1 MFWLSALPLHG
12 ESAED
17 TWMSLQAATQ
27 KHKYS
32 ENYAFRLP
40 NSFKIGTLD
49 SLLELSD
56 DLVKVN
62 SAVETTVNKIRRQLY
77 DVQENDEEDIVTVEG
92 VKPEKYLQ
100 NFTWDEAKYPSRRPP
115 KDTVSAIME
124 TVQKLD
130 EDLKL
135 KSTEFSQTKTQ
146 LHSVIRKAQG
156 SLASRDV
163 STIIPDSLLVS
174 TENLKSMV
182 CIVPKA
188 SVDDWLSCYETL
200 TEYVVPRSSR
210 AVEEDADYVAFAF
223 VLFRRVSE
231 DFRTAARTKGFQVKD
246 VSGTV
251 LVEEGEEEEA
261 AIAATR
267 SDTIAVLHKLES
279 DLEKKRDTLY
289 RWCLASYAECFSS
302 WIHVTA
308 IRLFVESI
316 LRYGLPPQFLPVL
329 IKPNIKFE
337 SELRKILS
345 AKFSTV
351 GGEYFTGG
359 PGEDLFPFVSFNLAI
374 EE

>member
-1 MFWLSALPLHG
+1 
-12 ESAED
+12 
-17 TWMSLQAATQ
+17 MSLQSATQ
-27 KHKYS
+27 RHAYS
-32 ENYAFRLP
+32 ENFAFRLP

-49 SLLELSD
+49 SLLGLSD

-77 DVQENDEEDIVTVEG
+77 DVQEDDEEDIVTVEG

-100 NFTWDEAKYPSRRPP
+100 DFTWDEAKYPSRRPP
-115 KDTVSAIME
+115 RDTVSAIME

-135 KSTEFSQTKTQ
+135 KSTEFSQVKTQ
-146 LHSVIRKAQG
+146 LHSVMRKAQG
-156 SLASRDV
+156 SLAARDV
-163 STIIPDSLLVS
+163 STIIPEGMIVS

-182 CIVPKA
+182 CIVPKS
-188 SVDDWLSCYETL
+188 SVDDWLSGYETL
-200 TEYVVPRSSR
+200 TEYVVPRSSC

-223 VLFRRVSE
+223 VLFRRVAD
-231 DFRTAARTKGFQVKD
+231 DFKTAARAKGFQVKD
-246 VSGTV
+246 VSGTD
-251 LVEEGEEEEA
+251 LVDEHDGEQEA
-261 AIAATR
+261 GIATTR
-267 SDTIAVLHKLES
+267 SDTAAILQKLES
-279 DLEKKRDTLY
+279 EVEKKRDALY
-289 RWCLASYAECFSS
+289 RWCLASYAESFSS

-329 IKPNIKFE
+329 IKPNLKHE

-345 AKFSTV
+345 ARFSTV

-359 PGEDLFPFVSFNLAI
+359 PGEDLFPFVSFNLDI

>member
-12 ESAED
+12 SAED
-17 TWMSLQAATQ
+17 TWRSLQSATQ
-27 KHKYS
+27 RYEYS

-49 SLLELSD
+49 SLLGLSD

-62 SAVETTVNKIRRQLY
+62 TAVEATVNKIRRQLY
-77 DVQENDEEDIVTVEG
+77 DVQEDDTDDVVTVEG

-115 KDTVSAIME
+115 KDTVAAIME

-135 KSTEFSQTKTQ
+135 KSTEFSQMKTQ
-146 LHSVIRKAQG
+146 LHSLLRKAQG
-156 SLASRDV
+156 SLAARDV
-163 STIIPDSLLVS
+163 SNIIPDTLLVS

-188 SVDDWLSCYETL
+188 STDDWLSNYETM
-200 TEYVVPRSSR
+200 TEYVVPRSSH
-210 AVEEDADYVAFAF
+210 AVEEDADYIAFAF
-223 VLFRRVSE
+223 VLFRRVADE
-231 DFRTAARTKGFQVKD
+231 FKTAARARGFQVKD
-246 VSGTV
+246 VSGTMV
-251 LVEEGEEEEA
+251 AQEGEEEQA
-261 AIAATR
+261 AIASTR
-267 SDTIAVLHKLES
+267 SDTVASIQRLES
-279 DLEKKRDTLY
+279 DLEKKRDALY
-289 RWCLASYAECFSS
+289 RWCLVSYAESFSS

-329 IKPNIKFE
+329 IKPNVKHE

-345 AKFSTV
+345 SRFSTV

>member
-1 MFWLSALPLHG
+1 
-12 ESAED
+12 
-17 TWMSLQAATQ
+17 MSLQSATQ
-27 KHKYS
+27 RHQYS
-32 ENYAFRLP
+32 ENYTFRLP

-49 SLLELSD
+49 SLLGLSD

-77 DVQENDEEDIVTVEG
+77 DVQEEDVEDVVTVEG

-130 EDLKL
+130 EDLKI
-135 KSTEFSQTKTQ
+135 KSTEFSQMKTQ
-146 LHSVIRKAQG
+146 LHSVTRKAQG
-156 SLASRDV
+156 SLAARDV
-163 STIIPDSLLVS
+163 STIIPDGMLVS

-188 SVDDWLSCYETL
+188 STDDWLSSYETL
-200 TEYVVPRSSR
+200 TEYVVPRSSCI
-210 AVEEDADYVAFAF
+210 VEEDADYVAFAF
-223 VLFRRVSE
+223 VLFRRVADE
-231 DFRTAARTKGFQVKD
+231 FKTAARAKGFQVKD
-246 VSGTV
+246 VSGTI
-251 LVEEGEEEEA
+251 LVEEGEEEEVG
-261 AIAATR
+261 IAASR
-267 SDTIAVLHKLES
+267 SDTAAMLQKLEH
-279 DLEKKRDTLY
+279 DVEKKRDALY

-329 IKPNIKFE
+329 IKPNLKYE

-345 AKFSTV
+345 ARFSTV